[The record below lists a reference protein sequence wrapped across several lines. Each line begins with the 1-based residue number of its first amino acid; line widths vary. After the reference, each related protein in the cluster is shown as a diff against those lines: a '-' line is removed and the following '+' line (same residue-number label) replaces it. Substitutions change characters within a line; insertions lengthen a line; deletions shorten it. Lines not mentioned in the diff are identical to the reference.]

1 MQMRRL
7 ALASAI
13 LLAVSTAAAAQ
24 SGPPPR
30 VHNRT
35 LSTLTEGGR
44 QIFRLDGRDGDGT
57 AWWPDTT
64 FTTGTIDVDIRGRD
78 VPQGSFVGVAFHG
91 VDEKTAEVV
100 YFRPF
105 NFAAEDPVRRV
116 HAVQYVSHPAHPWPV
131 LREQHPGVYEK
142 PVSPPPDANGW
153 FHATIQVDADTVR
166 VFVDRAATAALE
178 VKRLTD
184 RPGGWVGLWVGN
196 TSPGDFANLTIAPSG
211 RGAAAAAPAAP
222 AGPAAPATPAAA
234 NLSGTYAGQ
243 IVPEGGGDP
252 FEGRIVLADKGDTV
266 EVMLGPRDEPL
277 FAAGAVRRTGD
288 ALTFE
293 ADAPGDTPNHL
304 AFTVTVRDGALTGA
318 VTQTRDGQL
327 RKARV
332 AFTKQ

>member
-1 MQMRRL
+1 MRRL

-13 LLAVSTAAAAQ
+13 LLAVSTAATAQ

-30 VHNRT
+30 VHNRA
-35 LSTLTEGGR
+35 LSVVTDGGR
-44 QIFRLDGRDGDGT
+44 QVFRLDGRDGDGV

-64 FTTGTIDVDIRGRD
+64 FSTGTIDLDIRGRN

-91 VDEKTAEVV
+91 VDEKTCEVV

-105 NFAAEDPVRRV
+105 NFASEDPARRA

-142 PVSPPPDANGW
+142 PIDPPPTPDGW
-153 FHATIQVDADTVR
+153 FHATIQVDTDTVR

-196 TSPGDFANLTIAPSG
+196 TSPGDFANLRIASK
-211 RGAAAAAPAAP
+211 GAAAAEAAPGTAKLPAAID
-222 AGPAAPATPAAA
+222 
-234 NLSGTYAGQ
+234 LSGTYAGQ
-243 IVPEGGGDP
+243 IIPEGGGDP
-252 FEGRIVLADKGDTV
+252 FEGRIVLVDKGGTV
-266 EVMLGPRDEPL
+266 EVTLGPRDEPL
-277 FAAGAVRRTGD
+277 FAASAVRRTGD
-288 ALTFE
+288 AVTFE

-304 AFTVTVRDGALTGA
+304 AFTVTVRDGALTGT

-332 AFTKQ
+332 VFTKQ